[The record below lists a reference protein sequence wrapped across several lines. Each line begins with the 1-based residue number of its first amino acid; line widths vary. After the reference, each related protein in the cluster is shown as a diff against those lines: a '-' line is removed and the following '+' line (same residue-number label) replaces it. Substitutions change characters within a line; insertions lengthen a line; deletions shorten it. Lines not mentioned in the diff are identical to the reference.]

1 MRVEYF
7 PNTDSPYIDLAERA
21 GVEKVPG

>member
-21 GVEKVPG
+21 GVEKVAG